1 MNIDK
6 FHKCF
11 DLWLADNSSSNV
23 KGMIISDKEFNGQI
37 TETTFE
43 NNTEWRDSN
52 GEPIEK
58 SAEITWSALSS
69 YEAQAEEVA
78 DYSN

>member
-1 MNIDK
+1 MNINN

-11 DLWLADNSSSNV
+11 DLWLADNSSSLV
-23 KGMIISDKEFNGQI
+23 KGMIVSDVEYNGEI

-58 SAEITWSALSS
+58 SAEITWSALSA
-69 YEAQAEEVA
+69 YETQAEQIA